1 MTAIKF
7 SIGQPSAIS
16 GFLNSLM
23 KPVPVAPLV
32 TFRIGFGLLMFAS
45 TIRFWL
51 KGWIDEIYIN
61 PKFHFTY
68 WGFEWVHPMGT
79 IGMHLVFLLL
89 ALSALCIALGFLY
102 RLATPI
108 FFLSFSY
115 VELIDVTTY
124 LNHYYF
130 VSLIAF
136 LMIWLPANCAYSL
149 DSRFQLTTRSN
160 RVPAWTVAIIRFQ
173 IAVVYVFAGLAKL
186 DPDWL
191 RQAQPM
197 RIWLPS
203 KSHLPLVGPYL
214 HKVWVAY
221 LFSWFG
227 AAYDLFIVIF
237 LLIRKTRPVAYG
249 FVIVFHLAT
258 AIFFPAIG
266 IFPYVMIISS
276 LIFFSGGT
284 HEKLLSKILFNPA
297 PELNIVRN
305 KYSTALLYPCLA
317 IYVTFQVL
325 FPLRFLFYPDRLFWT
340 EQGFRF
346 SWRVMLMEKSGIAYF
361 RIYDAYTHAN
371 TEVNNAEFL
380 TPLQEKMMSTQ
391 PDLIVRYAHFLKK
404 EFSKRGLKNPEVYAE
419 IYVALNGRRSTLFVD
434 SSINLA
440 SQKLSLKPYSWILP
454 FKNQP

>member
-1 MTAIKF
+1 MTAINF
-7 SIGQPSAIS
+7 SSRQPSGIS

-23 KPVPVAPLV
+23 KPVAVAPLV

-51 KGWIDEIYIN
+51 KGWIDAIYIQ

-68 WGFEWVHPMGT
+68 WGFEWVRPLST
-79 IGMHLVFLLL
+79 NGMQLVFLLL
-89 ALSALCIALGFLY
+89 ALSALCIGLGFLY

-108 FFLSFSY
+108 FFLLFSY

-136 LMIWLPANCAYSL
+136 LLIWLPANCNYSL
-149 DSRFQLTTRSN
+149 DVRLRLTPRSN

-191 RQAQPM
+191 LQAQPM

-203 KSHLPLVGPYL
+203 KSHLPVVGPYL
-214 HKVWVAY
+214 HKEWAAY

-227 AAYDLFIVIF
+227 AAYDLLIAVF

-249 FVIVFHLAT
+249 FVILFHLAT
-258 AIFFPAIG
+258 ALFFPAIG
-266 IFPYVMIISS
+266 IFPYVMIVSS
-276 LIFFSGGT
+276 LIFLSGDT
-284 HEKLLSKILFNPA
+284 HEKFLSKIFHRT
-297 PELNIVRN
+297 PEPHVLWN

-361 RIYDAYTHAN
+361 RIHDANTHAN

-391 PDLIVRYAHFLKK
+391 PDLIVKYAHFLKK
-404 EFSKRGLKNPEVYAE
+404 EFSKRGMKNPEVYAE
-419 IYVALNGRRSTLFVD
+419 VYVTLNGRRSTLFVD
-434 SSINLA
+434 SSFNLA
-440 SQKLSLKPYSWILP
+440 SVKLSWKPYSWILP